1 MHSLNRYYVHNWNWS
16 WYSRFEFIVNTT
28 WISNFM
34 YLLTSILVR
43 LHTCLNLSN
52 SSDISLEI
60 LFDFPLI
67 SGKVPWVFKERI
79 GSIRF
84 TWLWENLIN
93 LCFVSSSIEEN
104 QKKQRKKNTWKGGS
118 EFFRYCSIP
127 IVVPIISNNCFAM
140 QAISCPI
147 FWPFWSHF

>member
-1 MHSLNRYYVHNWNWS
+1 MTP
-16 WYSRFEFIVNTT
+16 IP
-28 WISNFM
+28 
-34 YLLTSILVR
+34 VR

-84 TWLWENLIN
+84 YLIMGKSN
-93 LCFVSSSIEEN
+93 QSLFRLLLHWGKSKETKEE
-104 QKKQRKKNTWKGGS
+104 KYMKRGIWIFPILFNTNCGT
-118 EFFRYCSIP
+118 
-127 IVVPIISNNCFAM
+127 NNCFAM
-140 QAISCPI
+140 QAISCPM
-147 FWPFWSHF
+147 FWPFWSRFLKKRKNTLETKCLLDKVCWKMW

>member
-1 MHSLNRYYVHNWNWS
+1 
-16 WYSRFEFIVNTT
+16 
-28 WISNFM
+28 M

-43 LHTCLNLSN
+43 QHTCLNLSN

-84 TWLWENLIN
+84 YLIMGKSNQSLFRLLLHWGKSKETKEEKYMKRGIWIFPILFNTNCGTNNLQQLFCNASKFLSNI
-93 LCFVSSSIEEN
+93 LTVLIRFL
-104 QKKQRKKNTWKGGS
+104 KKPVKT
-118 EFFRYCSIP
+118 P
-127 IVVPIISNNCFAM
+127 
-140 QAISCPI
+140 
-147 FWPFWSHF
+147 